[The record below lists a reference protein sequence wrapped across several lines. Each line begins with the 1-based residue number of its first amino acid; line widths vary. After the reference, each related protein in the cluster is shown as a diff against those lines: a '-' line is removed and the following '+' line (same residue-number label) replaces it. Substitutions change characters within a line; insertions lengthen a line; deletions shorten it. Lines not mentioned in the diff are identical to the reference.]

1 MPTDGVAAAHNKMAP
16 VDPQREFDCA
26 DIHHFADAYVDGE
39 FEAQERGLLEHH
51 LEGCG
56 ACRLE
61 LQRIAALRSLLR
73 ARIARVAAPEALRE
87 RIVVGLRQ
95 VDRQHFAGSGRAVME
110 WRRGV
115 LPVLA
120 GASVAAALSIFY
132 LTVVP
137 QKSDRWVVGDAAEMH
152 ARALPLEIATGQL
165 DQLMPL
171 FEHHLDFAVRPPAF
185 SKGGVLLEGGRLSHL
200 GAHDAAYLQY
210 GAPHAGGRLSLFIVE
225 DPGATLQ
232 LDGARRTVVGNREIF
247 LAHVRGHSVAV
258 WRNLDVVYSLV
269 SDLGEDETLSL
280 LAQTR

>member
-1 MPTDGVAAAHNKMAP
+1 MP
-16 VDPQREFDCA
+16 VDPQREFECA

-39 FEAQERGLLEHH
+39 FEAQERSLLERH
-51 LEGCG
+51 LERCG
-56 ACRLE
+56 TCRLE
-61 LQRIAALRSLLR
+61 LQRVATLRSLLR
-73 ARIARVAAPEALRE
+73 ARIASAVAPDALRE
-87 RIVVGLRQ
+87 RIVAGLRQ
-95 VDRQHFAGSGRAVME
+95 VDRPAWAVFRGAVFE

-115 LPVLA
+115 LPIMA

-152 ARALPLEIATGQL
+152 SRALPLEIATGQL

-171 FEHHLDFAVRPPAF
+171 FEHHLGFAVRPPAF
-185 SKGGVLLEGGRLSHL
+185 NPGGVLLEGGRLSHL

-210 GAPHAGGRLSLFIVE
+210 GAPHTGGRLSLFIVE
-225 DPGATLQ
+225 YPGATLQ
-232 LDGARRTVVGNREIF
+232 LDGARRTVVGNREVF
-247 LAHVRGHSVAV
+247 LAYAHGHSVMV
-258 WRNLDVVYSLV
+258 WRNHDVVYSLV

>member
-1 MPTDGVAAAHNKMAP
+1 MAP
-16 VDPQREFDCA
+16 VDPQREFECA
-26 DIHHFADAYVDGE
+26 DIHRFADAYVDGE

-51 LEGCG
+51 LESCG

-73 ARIARVAAPEALRE
+73 ARITSVPAPGALRE

-95 VDRQHFAGSGRAVME
+95 VDREHFAGSGRTVLE
-110 WRRGV
+110 WRRAV

-120 GASVAAALSIFY
+120 GASAAAVLSVFY

-137 QKSDRWVVGDAAEMH
+137 HKSDRWIVGDAAEMH

-171 FEHHLDFAVRPPAF
+171 FEHHLGFAVRPPAF
-185 SKGGVLLEGGRLSHL
+185 TKGGVLLEGGRLSHL

-210 GAPHAGGRLSLFIVE
+210 GAPHTGGRLSLFIVE
-225 DPGATLQ
+225 DPGATLE
-232 LDGARRTVVGNREIF
+232 LDGARRALLGNREIF
-247 LAHVRGHSVAV
+247 LAHVHGHSVVV

>member
-1 MPTDGVAAAHNKMAP
+1 MPP
-16 VDPQREFDCA
+16 VDSQRDFECA
-26 DIHHFADAYVDGE
+26 DIHRFADTYLDGE
-39 FEAQERGLLEHH
+39 FEAQERSLLELH
-51 LEGCG
+51 LERCA

-61 LQRIAALRSLLR
+61 LQRTGALRSLLR
-73 ARIARVAAPEALRE
+73 ARVASVPAPEALRE
-87 RIVVGLRQ
+87 RIIAGLRQ
-95 VDRQHFAGSGRAVME
+95 IERPPAVAFRGAVLE

-115 LPVLA
+115 FPVIA
-120 GASVAAALSIFY
+120 GASVAAVLSVFY

-171 FEHHLDFAVRPPAF
+171 FEHHLGFAVRPPAF
-185 SKGGVLLEGGRLSHL
+185 NKGGVLLEGGRLSHL

-210 GAPHAGGRLSLFIVE
+210 GAPRYGGRLSLFIVE
-225 DPGATLQ
+225 DPGATLR

-247 LAHVRGHSVAV
+247 LAHAHGHSVVV

-280 LAQTR
+280 LAPAH